1 MLEMCVDKSCWVRLL
16 GDSGFVGLRWDG
28 CLDAEIGHNP
38 YKPWPRTVR
47 TRKSVPKVYRSCHW
61 RTEKD
66 EPAQKR
72 ASCTGWPV
80 PWRAVAWVK
89 ADEWSV
95 SSCPWAPAGMQGKMG
110 SICCFARLIISSGIL
125 WLNFCEARGLTSL
138 LMMGF
143 FVSSLYEWPQ
153 ILNRY
158 KFSHKFLDLELT
170 QGSPHHQKS
179 GSLEIKDLTLTS

>member
-1 MLEMCVDKSCWVRLL
+1 MQKLVMIHTNHGPGQSELENQCLKSTEVVTEGQRKTSRLRR
-16 GDSGFVGLRWDG
+16 GLRAQAGRCLGEQWLGLRPMSGLYLHVPGPLQG
-28 CLDAEIGHNP
+28 C
-38 YKPWPRTVR
+38 R
-47 TRKSVPKVYRSCHW
+47 
-61 RTEKD
+61 
-66 EPAQKR
+66 
-72 ASCTGWPV
+72 
-80 PWRAVAWVK
+80 
-89 ADEWSV
+89 
-95 SSCPWAPAGMQGKMG
+95 GKMG

-138 LMMGF
+138 LMMVF